1 MKDMQGIIRQAQQMQ
16 ERLARLQEELAGRTV
31 EASSGGGMVTVVVNG
46 RQEVV
51 SIRIEKEVVSPED
64 VELLQDLVAGA
75 VNEAISRSR
84 KMMAEEMAKITG
96 GRNRPG
102 ALGSRA
108 WARRRRRALPSTC
121 SRRRERPCGKWAN
134 RFLRSQTPSYIVR
147 AVSISRI

>member
-1 MKDMQGIIRQAQQMQ
+1 MKDMQGILRQAQQMQ
-16 ERLARLQEELAGRTV
+16 ERLARLQEELAGKTV
-31 EASSGGGMVTVVVNG
+31 EASAGGGMVTVVVNG

-96 GRNRPG
+96 GMNLPG
-102 ALGSRA
+102 L
-108 WARRRRRALPSTC
+108 
-121 SRRRERPCGKWAN
+121 
-134 RFLRSQTPSYIVR
+134 F
-147 AVSISRI
+147 

>member
-51 SIRIEKEVVSPED
+51 SVRIEKEVVSPEE
-64 VELLQDLVAGA
+64 VELLQDLVTGA

-84 KMMAEEMAKITG
+84 RMMADEMAKITG
-96 GRNRPG
+96 GLNLPG
-102 ALGSRA
+102 L
-108 WARRRRRALPSTC
+108 
-121 SRRRERPCGKWAN
+121 
-134 RFLRSQTPSYIVR
+134 F
-147 AVSISRI
+147 